1 MKRFWELTGRY
12 IGPFLGAIAFTG
24 AIIGATMNMVSEP
37 NTQPDIDN
45 VDHKYI
51 IYYDKGYYQGFNDML
66 EYLGNDS
73 TRTDTIAID
82 LKYFIE
88 KNRIHTKQL
97 REELT
102 DE

>member
-51 IYYDKGYYQGFNDML
+51 IY
-66 EYLGNDS
+66 
-73 TRTDTIAID
+73 
-82 LKYFIE
+82 
-88 KNRIHTKQL
+88 
-97 REELT
+97 
-102 DE
+102 